1 MKFCIVKLIAAI
13 RFISNFTAVWFYT
26 DEFETMIS
34 SLVFMSLFYP
44 KAIPK
49 FYKNWIGGA
58 DKSGTKLSSSAIEQ
72 FLPYANP
79 ISGNN

>member
-1 MKFCIVKLIAAI
+1 
-13 RFISNFTAVWFYT
+13 
-26 DEFETMIS
+26 MIS